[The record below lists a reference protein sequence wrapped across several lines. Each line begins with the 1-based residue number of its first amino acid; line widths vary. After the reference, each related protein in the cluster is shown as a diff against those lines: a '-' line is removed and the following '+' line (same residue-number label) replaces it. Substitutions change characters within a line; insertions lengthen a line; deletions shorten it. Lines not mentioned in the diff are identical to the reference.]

1 MKSNLQ
7 IKIINWIA
15 SEATEEQLE
24 GLVELLFDGD
34 IFYGL
39 EKLCDKQDFQEFLKD
54 IREDN

>member
-1 MKSNLQ
+1 MKANLQ

-15 SEATEEQLE
+15 NEATEEQLE

-39 EKLCDKQDFQEFLKD
+39 EKLCDKEQFQEFLKD
-54 IREDN
+54 IRED